1 MSVIRLAVFLCCI
14 KAAIDTA
21 WCRFYDTHIVGA
33 NQLWQGGWV
42 KAIKDVSRSGLVF
55 GSRGCLCVL
64 SLLACLG
71 TPGCLSVSREMTPE
85 NVATV
90 GKFNKSVCV
99 KVVSACEPLPGSHT
113 RANAIQSALCT
124 ALQNNGPFSKI
135 VESGAS
141 DYVLEVKDIT
151 IVDAAFSNSM
161 TPYKPLFSADWA
173 DAESVWTIK
182 EANTGKVVWTK
193 RVVGDFSA
201 GSFDTPFSWLGI
213 VRARRANT
221 KAVSKYIE
229 KGITEISGLTL

>member
-1 MSVIRLAVFLCCI
+1 M
-14 KAAIDTA
+14 
-21 WCRFYDTHIVGA
+21 
-33 NQLWQGGWV
+33 

-71 TPGCLSVSREMTPE
+71 TSGCLSVSQEMTPE

-90 GKFNKSVCV
+90 GKFNKSVRL
-99 KVVSACEPLPGSHT
+99 KVVSAWELYPGSHI
-113 RANAIQSALCT
+113 RANAIQSALCA
-124 ALQNNGPFSKI
+124 ALQNYGPFSKT

-151 IVDAAFSNSM
+151 VLDAVSSDSM
-161 TPYKPLFSADWA
+161 IPYKPLFSADWA
-173 DAESVWTIK
+173 DAESVWTLK
-182 EANTGKVVWTK
+182 EANTGKVVWTR

-201 GSFDTPFSWLGI
+201 GVFDTPFSWLGI

-229 KGITEISGLTL
+229 KGITEISKLTL